1 MEGKDM
7 ENAAICNEFETNEMV
22 VQDLV
27 SGAEAIIKSAVDI
40 SAETTTIMTM
50 TPKDGYLKKLDL
62 IYSAEDMSTK
72 EKIQAISHAED
83 KYAQDIE
90 RTSELCKG
98 LMWVKA
104 GVIFTI
110 CVGSVVALKSPEGQK
125 IVTNALKKIA
135 CG

>member
-1 MEGKDM
+1 M
-7 ENAAICNEFETNEMV
+7 ENAAICNEFGTNEMV
-22 VQDLV
+22 VQDFV

-62 IYSAEDMSTK
+62 IYGAEDMSTK

-125 IVTNALKKIA
+125 VVTNVLKKIA
-135 CG
+135 

>member
-1 MEGKDM
+1 M
-7 ENAAICNEFETNEMV
+7 ENIAICNEFETNEMV

-83 KYAQDIE
+83 KYAQDLE

-110 CVGSVVALKSPEGQK
+110 CVGSVVALKSSEGQK

-135 CG
+135 